1 MALAEWTEL
10 EALSR
15 KIADIE
21 ERLAAARSTQNHGLA
36 QLLEKEIAAAEI
48 LRDRVMSHI
57 AAGLTSSAKTLPRDL
72 SSPEPC
78 SPSPQAAPAIDREE
92 GVEAV
97 WNKLSR
103 SDIERVRDQLQTR
116 RSEML
121 ARHAE
126 ELKALEAEAA
136 EIETL
141 ERAIGALV
149 RKLNIGSAEVVP
161 LERPALE
168 PRRLDA
174 RGVGN

>member
-1 MALAEWTEL
+1 MAIADWTEL

-15 KIADIE
+15 KIADTE

-57 AAGLTSSAKTLPRDL
+57 AAGLTSCTETLLRDL
-72 SSPEPC
+72 STPEAR
-78 SPSPQAAPAIDREE
+78 SPQSPRQPAPAIAREE

-97 WNKLSR
+97 WNELSR
-103 SDIERVRDQLQTR
+103 SDIERVRDQLQTS

-126 ELKALEAEAA
+126 ELKAIEAEAA

-149 RKLNIGSAEVVP
+149 RKLNIGDAKVVP
-161 LERPALE
+161 LERPALSH
-168 PRRLDA
+168 A
-174 RGVGN
+174 G

>member
-1 MALAEWTEL
+1 MAIADWTEL

-15 KIADIE
+15 KIADAE

-57 AAGLTSSAKTLPRDL
+57 AAGITSSSETLPRHL

-78 SPSPQAAPAIDREE
+78 SPSPQPAPEIYHDE

-97 WNKLSR
+97 WNALNR

-116 RSEML
+116 RFEML

-141 ERAIGALV
+141 ERAIAALV
-149 RKLNIGSAEVVP
+149 RKLNIGGAEVVP
-161 LERPALE
+161 LERPALSH
-168 PRRLDA
+168 A
-174 RGVGN
+174 G

>member
-1 MALAEWTEL
+1 MEMVDWEAL
-10 EALSR
+10 EAITR

-36 QLLEKEIAAAEI
+36 QLLEKEIAAAES
-48 LRDRVMSHI
+48 LRDRVMSDI
-57 AAGLTSSAKTLPRDL
+57 AAGLTSSSEPRDL
-72 SSPEPC
+72 PSPEPC
-78 SPSPQAAPAIDREE
+78 SPPQPAPARDQEK

-97 WNKLSR
+97 WNELSR
-103 SDIERVRDQLQTR
+103 SDIQRVRDLLQTR

-141 ERAIGALV
+141 ERAIDALV
-149 RKLNIGSAEVVP
+149 RKLNIGGGEVVP
-161 LERPALE
+161 LERPALSH
-168 PRRLDA
+168 A
-174 RGVGN
+174 G